1 MYCPAS
7 FFSTI
12 LLRKQKGRDRRTS
25 LALPYIIS
33 IHFHKP
39 RLPKIALMSPLAAIS
54 SVWGPKM
61 HSTHALRRP
70 HTPHLNRDAWGALLH
85 SSVQLCAVLEL
96 SQAHTE
102 IKPGCSRE
110 QTALLFGFDNKES
123 DLWSVALHTSEM
135 ELLPALRPPPFHST
149 SELLHSLGSLQVAPK
164 LKSTSF
170 FPSPPNKRYENT
182 DKELQLGHCSLTALK
197 SENLHI
203 TSPAQQGAAACSAWA
218 SVDREAG
225 DAAQVG

>member
-7 FFSTI
+7 FFSTV
-12 LLRKQKGRDRRTS
+12 LLRKQMGRDRKTS

-61 HSTHALRRP
+61 HSTHAVRRP
-70 HTPHLNRDAWGALLH
+70 HPPHLNRDARGALLH

-123 DLWSVALHTSEM
+123 DLWSMALHTSEM
-135 ELLPALRPPPFHST
+135 ELLPALQTPPFHST
-149 SELLHSLGSLQVAPK
+149 SELLHSLGSPQVASK
-164 LKSTSF
+164 LKSTFF
-170 FPSPPNKRYENT
+170 FPSNKRYENT
-182 DKELQLGHCSLTALK
+182 DKELQLGHCGLTALK
-197 SENLHI
+197 SEHLHI
-203 TSPAQQGAAACSAWA
+203 TSPGWQGAAACSAWA
-218 SVDREAG
+218 SVGREAG

>member
-61 HSTHALRRP
+61 HSTHAVRRP
-70 HTPHLNRDAWGALLH
+70 HPPHLNRDAWGALLH

-135 ELLPALRPPPFHST
+135 ELLPGPPPFHST
-149 SELLHSLGSLQVAPK
+149 SELLHSLGSPQVAPK
-164 LKSTSF
+164 LKSTFSF
-170 FPSPPNKRYENT
+170 FFSPP
-182 DKELQLGHCSLTALK
+182 
-197 SENLHI
+197 
-203 TSPAQQGAAACSAWA
+203 QQKIWEY
-218 SVDREAG
+218 R
-225 DAAQVG
+225 